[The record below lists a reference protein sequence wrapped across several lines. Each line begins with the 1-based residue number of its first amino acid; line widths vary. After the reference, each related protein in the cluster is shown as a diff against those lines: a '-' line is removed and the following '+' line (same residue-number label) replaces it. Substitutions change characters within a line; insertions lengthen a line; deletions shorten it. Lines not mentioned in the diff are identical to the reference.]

1 MSTLVSNPPLH
12 VFYLHGFASSARSSK
27 ARFFAERLAPF
38 GLPLHCPD
46 FNEPDFSTL
55 TTTRMLQQVEAAM
68 AALPP
73 GPVALMGSSLGAFVA
88 WHAAARQAAAATARA
103 GAQSAEPHPITKL
116 ILLAPALDFGAN
128 RVREIGDE
136 GLARWKATNQ
146 REFFHYAYNEPRTVH
161 YALYEDARQYD
172 SMEARVDVPALVF
185 QGERDAS
192 VDPARVRAFCAT
204 RPSITLHMLDD
215 DHQLLASLDRLWAE
229 SAAFLGLS
237 GA

>member
-1 MSTLVSNPPLH
+1 MH

-27 ARFFAERLAPF
+27 ARFFAERLAPL

-46 FNEPDFSTL
+46 FNEPDFFTL
-55 TTTRMLQQVEAAM
+55 TTTRMLRQVDAAM
-68 AALPP
+68 AVLPP
-73 GPVALMGSSLGAFVA
+73 GPVTLIGSSLGAFVA
-88 WHAAARQAAAATARA
+88 WHAAARQAAAARA
-103 GAQSAEPHPITKL
+103 THPIEKL

-128 RVREIGDE
+128 RVREIGVE

-146 REFFHYAYNEPRTVH
+146 REFFHHGYNEPRLVH

-172 SMEARVDVPALVF
+172 AAQARVDVPTLVF

-192 VDPARVRAFCAT
+192 VDPARVRDFCAT
-204 RPSITLHMLDD
+204 RPSMTLHMLDD
-215 DHQLLASLDRLWAE
+215 DHQLLASLDRLWTD
-229 SAAFLGLS
+229 SAAFLGLP